1 MPVNE
6 KIAVIGSGLIGR
18 AWAISF
24 ARAGFSVDMTDK
36 DQGALDQAV
45 RLLRCSVED
54 LAANELLDGQ
64 GVDEVLGRVTP
75 SAQVADA
82 LEGAAYVQENTAE
95 VLEVKKQVYAELD
108 GLAGPDTVI
117 GSSTSGFMASL
128 FTEDLQGRHR
138 CLVAH
143 PINPPYLVPAVE
155 LCPAPWTDPAA
166 MDKAARIMELAGH
179 APIRME
185 KEIDG
190 FIVNRMQIALLHEA
204 FRLVDGGY
212 ASCADVDR
220 AIKDGLSH
228 RWSFIGPFE
237 TGDLNAPGGIRD
249 YCTKFGELIDRVG
262 RSQTENADFRGPLLD
277 DIEAQR
283 RRELPEEQLPARTQW
298 RDRRLMA
305 LARHKRQAAEKIGE

>member
-1 MPVNE
+1 MNE

-24 ARAGFSVDMTDK
+24 ARAGYAVEMTDIDPDNLNQSVQTLK
-36 DQGALDQAV
+36 GSLSDLAKHDLLNDQDINTVAARVSPQESVAAALD
-45 RLLRCSVED
+45 
-54 LAANELLDGQ
+54 
-64 GVDEVLGRVTP
+64 
-75 SAQVADA
+75 
-82 LEGAAYVQENTAE
+82 GATYVQENTAE
-95 VLEVKKQVYAELD
+95 VLEIKKQVYTELD
-108 GLAGPDTVI
+108 GIAGPETVI

-128 FTEDLQGRHR
+128 FTEELKGRHR

-143 PINPPYLVPAVE
+143 PINPPHLVPAVE
-155 LCPAPWTDPAA
+155 LCPAPWTDEAA
-166 MDKAARIMELAGH
+166 MDTTTAIMENAGH
-179 APIRME
+179 KTIRME

-212 ASCADVDR
+212 ASCEDVDR

-237 TGDLNAPGGIRD
+237 TGDLNAPNGIRD
-249 YCTKFGELIDRVG
+249 YCTKFGGLIERVG
-262 RSQTENADFRGPLLD
+262 RSQTENTDFRGPLLD
-277 DIEAQR
+277 ILEAQR
-283 RRELPEEQLPARTQW
+283 RELLPADQLADRAAW

-305 LARHKRQAAEKIGE
+305 LAVHKKHAADTLGD

>member
-1 MPVNE
+1 MSE

-24 ARAGFSVDMTDK
+24 SRAGYNVHMTDR
-36 DQGALDQAV
+36 DDSALDQ
-45 RLLRCSVED
+45 SVDILKGSLGD
-54 LAANELLDGQ
+54 LAENDLLDGQ
-64 GVDEVLGRVTP
+64 NVDDVFARVTP
-75 SAQVADA
+75 QRRVADA
-82 LEGAAYVQENTAE
+82 LKEAIYVQENTAE
-95 VLEVKKQVYAELD
+95 VLDVKKQVYAELD
-108 GLAGPDTVI
+108 SLADPETVI

-128 FTEDLQGRHR
+128 FTEDLEGRHR

-155 LCPAPWTDPAA
+155 LCPAPWTDQAA
-166 MDKAARIMELAGH
+166 MDTAAAIMERAGH
-179 APIRME
+179 ATIRME

-220 AIKDGLSH
+220 AIRDGLSH

-249 YCTKFGELIDRVG
+249 YCTKFGELIERVG

-277 DIEAQR
+277 ELETQR
-283 RRELPEEQLPARTQW
+283 RRELPADQLAERTAW

-305 LARHKRQAAEKIGE
+305 LAVHKKQAGEKIGN

>member
-1 MPVNE
+1 MNE

-24 ARAGFSVDMTDK
+24 ARAGYAVEMTDIDPDNLNQSVQTLK
-36 DQGALDQAV
+36 GSLSDLAKHDLLNDQDINTVATRISPQESVAAALD
-45 RLLRCSVED
+45 
-54 LAANELLDGQ
+54 
-64 GVDEVLGRVTP
+64 
-75 SAQVADA
+75 
-82 LEGAAYVQENTAE
+82 GATYVQENTAE
-95 VLEVKKQVYAELD
+95 VLEIKKQVYTELD
-108 GLAGPDTVI
+108 GIAGPETVI

-128 FTEDLQGRHR
+128 FTEELKGRHR

-143 PINPPYLVPAVE
+143 PINPPHLVPAVE
-155 LCPAPWTDPAA
+155 LCPAPWTDEAA
-166 MDKAARIMELAGH
+166 MDTTTAIMENAGH
-179 APIRME
+179 KTIRME

-212 ASCADVDR
+212 ASCEDVDR

-237 TGDLNAPGGIRD
+237 TGDLNAPNGIRD
-249 YCTKFGELIDRVG
+249 YCTKFGGLIERVG
-262 RSQTENADFRGPLLD
+262 RSQTENTDFRGPLLD
-277 DIEAQR
+277 ILEAQR
-283 RRELPEEQLPARTQW
+283 RELLPADQLADRAAW

-305 LARHKRQAAEKIGE
+305 LAVHKKHAANTLGD

>member
-1 MPVNE
+1 MNE

-24 ARAGFSVDMTDK
+24 ARAGYAVEMTDIDPDALNQSIK
-36 DQGALDQAV
+36 ALKGSLADLAKHNLLNDQDINTVAARVSPQESVAAALD
-45 RLLRCSVED
+45 
-54 LAANELLDGQ
+54 
-64 GVDEVLGRVTP
+64 
-75 SAQVADA
+75 
-82 LEGAAYVQENTAE
+82 GATYVQENTAE
-95 VLEVKKQVYAELD
+95 VLEIKKQVYTELD
-108 GLAGPDTVI
+108 GIAGPETVI

-128 FTEDLQGRHR
+128 FTEELKGRHR

-143 PINPPYLVPAVE
+143 PINPPHLVPAVE
-155 LCPAPWTDPAA
+155 LCPAPWTDEAA
-166 MDKAARIMELAGH
+166 MDTTTAIMENAGH
-179 APIRME
+179 KTIRME

-212 ASCADVDR
+212 ASCEDVDR

-237 TGDLNAPGGIRD
+237 TGDLNAPNGIRD
-249 YCTKFGELIDRVG
+249 YCTKFGGLIERVG
-262 RSQTENADFRGPLLD
+262 RSQTENTDFRGPLLD
-277 DIEAQR
+277 ILEAQR
-283 RRELPEEQLPARTQW
+283 RELLPADQLADRAAW

-305 LARHKRQAAEKIGE
+305 LAVHKKHAADTLGD

>member
-1 MPVNE
+1 MNE

-18 AWAISF
+18 AWAITF
-24 ARAGFSVDMTDK
+24 ARAGYAVEMTDI
-36 DQGALDQAV
+36 DADALNQ
-45 RLLRCSVED
+45 SVETLTGSLED
-54 LAANELLDGQ
+54 LAEHDLLNGQDVDTVAARIFPQESVVAALDG
-64 GVDEVLGRVTP
+64 
-75 SAQVADA
+75 AI
-82 LEGAAYVQENTAE
+82 YVQENTAE
-95 VLEVKKQVYAELD
+95 VLEIKKIIFAELD
-108 GLAGPDTVI
+108 GMAAPETVI

-128 FTEDLQGRHR
+128 FTQDLDGRHR

-155 LCPAPWTDPAA
+155 LCPAPWTAA
-166 MDKAARIMELAGH
+166 ASIDTAAAIMENAGH
-179 APIRME
+179 KVIRMR

-212 ASCADVDR
+212 ASCEDVDR

-237 TGDLNAPGGIRD
+237 TGDLNAPNGIRD
-249 YCTKFGELIDRVG
+249 YCTKFGDLIERVG
-262 RSQTENADFRGPLLD
+262 RSQTENADFRGLLLD
-277 DIEAQR
+277 ELEAQR
-283 RRELPEEQLPARTQW
+283 RELLPADNLADRTAW

-305 LARHKRQAAEKIGE
+305 LAVHKKHMADTLGD

>member
-1 MPVNE
+1 MNE

-24 ARAGFSVDMTDK
+24 ARAGYAVEMTDIDPDNLNQSVQTLK
-36 DQGALDQAV
+36 GSLSDLAKHDLLNDQDINTVATRISPQESVAAALD
-45 RLLRCSVED
+45 
-54 LAANELLDGQ
+54 
-64 GVDEVLGRVTP
+64 
-75 SAQVADA
+75 
-82 LEGAAYVQENTAE
+82 GATYVQENTAE
-95 VLEVKKQVYAELD
+95 VLEIKKQVYTELD
-108 GLAGPDTVI
+108 GIAGPETVI

-128 FTEDLQGRHR
+128 FTEELKGRHR

-143 PINPPYLVPAVE
+143 PINPPHLVPAVE
-155 LCPAPWTDPAA
+155 LCPAPWTDEAA
-166 MDKAARIMELAGH
+166 MDTTTAIMENAGH
-179 APIRME
+179 KTIRME

-212 ASCADVDR
+212 ASCEDVDR

-237 TGDLNAPGGIRD
+237 TGDLNAPNGIRD
-249 YCTKFGELIDRVG
+249 YCTKFGELIERVG
-262 RSQTENADFRGPLLD
+262 RSQTENTDFRGPLLD
-277 DIEAQR
+277 ILEAQR
-283 RRELPEEQLPARTQW
+283 RELLPADQLADRAAW

-305 LARHKRQAAEKIGE
+305 LAVHKKHAANTLGD

>member
-1 MPVNE
+1 MNE

-18 AWAISF
+18 AWAITF
-24 ARAGFSVDMTDK
+24 ARAGYAVEMTDINA
-36 DQGALDQAV
+36 DALNQ
-45 RLLRCSVED
+45 SVELIKGSLED
-54 LAANELLDGQ
+54 LAEHDLLNGQ
-64 GVDEVLGRVTP
+64 DVDTVTTRISP
-75 SAQVADA
+75 QESVAAALDSAI
-82 LEGAAYVQENTAE
+82 YVQENTAE
-95 VLEVKKQVYAELD
+95 VLETKKLIYAELD
-108 GLAGPDTVI
+108 DIAAQETVI

-128 FTEDLQGRHR
+128 FTEDLDGRHR

-155 LCPAPWTDPAA
+155 LCPAPWTDPASI
-166 MDKAARIMELAGH
+166 DTAAAIMENAGH
-179 APIRME
+179 KVIRMR

-212 ASCADVDR
+212 ASCEDVDR

-237 TGDLNAPGGIRD
+237 TGDLNAPNGIRD
-249 YCTKFGELIDRVG
+249 YCTKFGDLIERVG
-262 RSQTENADFRGPLLD
+262 HSQTENADFRGLLLD
-277 DIEAQR
+277 ELEAQR
-283 RRELPEEQLPARTQW
+283 RELLPADNLADRTAW

-305 LARHKRQAAEKIGE
+305 LAVHKKHMADTLGD

>member
-1 MPVNE
+1 MNE

-24 ARAGFSVDMTDK
+24 ARAGYAVEMTDIDPDNLNQSVQTLK
-36 DQGALDQAV
+36 GSLSDLAKHDLLNDQDINTVAARISPQESVAAALD
-45 RLLRCSVED
+45 
-54 LAANELLDGQ
+54 
-64 GVDEVLGRVTP
+64 
-75 SAQVADA
+75 
-82 LEGAAYVQENTAE
+82 GATYVQENTAE
-95 VLEVKKQVYAELD
+95 VLEIKKQVYAELD
-108 GLAGPDTVI
+108 GMAAPETVI
-117 GSSTSGFMASL
+117 GSSTSGLMASL
-128 FTEDLQGRHR
+128 FTEELKGRHR

-143 PINPPYLVPAVE
+143 PINPPHLVPAVE
-155 LCPAPWTDPAA
+155 LCPAPWTDKAA
-166 MDKAARIMELAGH
+166 MDTTAAIMENAGH
-179 APIRME
+179 KTIRME

-212 ASCADVDR
+212 ASCEDVDR

-237 TGDLNAPGGIRD
+237 TGDLNAPNGIRD
-249 YCTKFGELIDRVG
+249 YCTKFGELIERVG

-277 DIEAQR
+277 MLEAQR
-283 RRELPEEQLPARTQW
+283 RELLPVDQLADRTAW

-305 LARHKRQAAEKIGE
+305 LAVHKKHAADTLGD

>member
-1 MPVNE
+1 MSE

-24 ARAGFSVDMTDK
+24 SRAGYTVEMTDI
-36 DQGALDQAV
+36 DNDALDQ
-45 RLLRCSVED
+45 SVDILKGSLAD
-54 LAANELLDGQ
+54 LAENDLLEGQ
-64 GVDEVLGRVTP
+64 GVDEVFARVT
-75 SAQVADA
+75 AQPDLTAA
-82 LEGAAYVQENTAE
+82 LKGAVYVQENTAE
-95 VLEVKKQVYAELD
+95 VLDVKKLVYAELD
-108 GLAGPDTVI
+108 DLADPETVI

-128 FTEDLQGRHR
+128 FTETLEGRHR

-155 LCPAPWTDPAA
+155 LCPAPWTDAAA
-166 MDKAARIMELAGH
+166 MDIAANVMERAGH
-179 APIRME
+179 AVIRME

-237 TGDLNAPGGIRD
+237 TGDLNAPDGIRD

-262 RSQTENADFRGPLLD
+262 KSQTENADFRGPLLD

-283 RRELPEEQLPARTQW
+283 RRELPADQLAERTAW

-305 LARHKRQAAEKIGE
+305 LALHKKQATKTLGN

>member
-1 MPVNE
+1 MNE

-24 ARAGFSVDMTDK
+24 ARAGYAVEMTDIDPDNLNQSVQTLK
-36 DQGALDQAV
+36 GSLSDLAKHDLLNDQDINTVAARISPQESVAAALD
-45 RLLRCSVED
+45 
-54 LAANELLDGQ
+54 
-64 GVDEVLGRVTP
+64 
-75 SAQVADA
+75 
-82 LEGAAYVQENTAE
+82 GATYVQENTAE
-95 VLEVKKQVYAELD
+95 VLEIKKQVYTELD
-108 GLAGPDTVI
+108 GIAGPETVI

-128 FTEDLQGRHR
+128 FTEELKGRHR

-143 PINPPYLVPAVE
+143 PINPPHLVPAVE
-155 LCPAPWTDPAA
+155 LCPAPWTDPASI
-166 MDKAARIMELAGH
+166 DTAAAIMENAGH
-179 APIRME
+179 KVIRMR

-212 ASCADVDR
+212 ASCEDVDR

-237 TGDLNAPGGIRD
+237 TGDLNAPNGIRD
-249 YCTKFGELIDRVG
+249 YCTKFGELIERVG
-262 RSQTENADFRGPLLD
+262 RSQTENTDFRGPLLD
-277 DIEAQR
+277 ILEAQR
-283 RRELPEEQLPARTQW
+283 RELLPADQLADRAAW

-305 LARHKRQAAEKIGE
+305 LAVHKKHAADTLGD

>member
-1 MPVNE
+1 MNE

-18 AWAISF
+18 AWAITF
-24 ARAGFSVDMTDK
+24 ARAGYAVEMTDINA
-36 DQGALDQAV
+36 DALNQSV
-45 RLLRCSVED
+45 ELLKGSLED
-54 LAANELLDGQ
+54 LAEHDLLNGQ
-64 GVDEVLGRVTP
+64 DVDTVTTRISP
-75 SAQVADA
+75 QESVAAALDSAI
-82 LEGAAYVQENTAE
+82 YVQENTAE
-95 VLEVKKQVYAELD
+95 VLETKKLIYAELD
-108 GLAGPDTVI
+108 DIAAQETVI

-128 FTEDLQGRHR
+128 FTEDLDGRHR

-155 LCPAPWTDPAA
+155 LCPAPWTDPASI
-166 MDKAARIMELAGH
+166 DTAAAIMENAGH
-179 APIRME
+179 KVIRMR

-212 ASCADVDR
+212 ASCEDVDR

-237 TGDLNAPGGIRD
+237 TGDLNAPNGIRD
-249 YCTKFGELIDRVG
+249 YCTKFGDLIERVG
-262 RSQTENADFRGPLLD
+262 HSQTENADFRGLLLD
-277 DIEAQR
+277 EIEAQR
-283 RRELPEEQLPARTQW
+283 RELLPADNLADRTAW

-305 LARHKRQAAEKIGE
+305 LAVHKKHMADTLGD